1 MTHLLPMADA
11 TARQS
16 AARLLAAG
24 SVVVFPTDTVY
35 GIGALPAPEAVQELY
50 LVKGRSPAKPI
61 PLLLANA
68 DDLERYSLETSNLL
82 RSIVAAY
89 WPGPLTIVLRA
100 RSEIALAVGSTDGTV
115 GFRVPAHDDL
125 RDLIDLCG
133 GALAVTSANRSGE
146 PETRSASEARDQLG
160 SVVPLVLDG
169 EKAGLA
175 APSTV
180 IGVRGDEINLL
191 RNGPLWTELAGY
203 SRARGVTVRDSSTV
217 RVGNG

>member
-1 MTHLLPMADA
+1 MADA

-35 GIGALPAPEAVQELY
+35 GIGALPALDAVRELY
-50 LVKGRSPAKPI
+50 IVKGRPPTKPI

-68 DDLERYSLETSNLL
+68 NDLERYSPETSDLI

-89 WPGPLTIVLRA
+89 WPGPLTIVQRA

-125 RDLIDLCG
+125 RDLIELCG

-146 PETRSASEARDQLG
+146 PETRSATEARDQFG
-160 SVVPLVLDG
+160 SAVPLVLDG
-169 EKAGLA
+169 GNAGLA

-180 IGVRGDEINLL
+180 IGVRGDEVTLL
-191 RNGPLWTELAGY
+191 RDGALWTEVADY
-203 SRARGVTVRDSSTV
+203 ARARGTTVRDSSTV

>member
-1 MTHLLPMADA
+1 VTRVMAMADA
-11 TARQS
+11 GARQS
-16 AARLLAAG
+16 ASRFLAAG

-35 GIGALPAPEAVQELY
+35 GIGALPTPDAVQELY
-50 LVKGRSPAKPI
+50 LVKGRPPTKPI

-68 DDLERYSLETSNLL
+68 SDMERYSPETSDLF

-89 WPGPLTIVLRA
+89 WPGPLTVVLRA
-100 RSEIALAVGSTDGTV
+100 RSEIALTVGSTDGTV

-146 PETRSASEARDQLG
+146 PETRSATEARGQLG
-160 SVVPLVLDG
+160 SAVPLVLDG
-169 EKAGLA
+169 GHATGA

-180 IGVRGDEINLL
+180 IGVRGDEVTLL
-191 RNGPLWTELAGY
+191 RNGALWTELSGY
-203 SRARGVTVRDSSTV
+203 ARTRGATVRDSSTV
-217 RVGNG
+217 RAGSS